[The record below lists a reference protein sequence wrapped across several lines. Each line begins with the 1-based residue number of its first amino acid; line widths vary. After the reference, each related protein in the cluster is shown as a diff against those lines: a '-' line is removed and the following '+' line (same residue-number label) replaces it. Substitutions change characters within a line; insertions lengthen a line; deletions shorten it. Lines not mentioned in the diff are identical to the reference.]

1 MLVLVERCTW
11 RQTIIVERV
20 GGDVMRPN
28 MEPKQR
34 PQVEFS
40 WSHAVVDGAWKKPD
54 VDVVNA
60 HEYKAECIEEDHHH
74 CHYRML

>member
-1 MLVLVERCTW
+1 
-11 RQTIIVERV
+11 
-20 GGDVMRPN
+20 